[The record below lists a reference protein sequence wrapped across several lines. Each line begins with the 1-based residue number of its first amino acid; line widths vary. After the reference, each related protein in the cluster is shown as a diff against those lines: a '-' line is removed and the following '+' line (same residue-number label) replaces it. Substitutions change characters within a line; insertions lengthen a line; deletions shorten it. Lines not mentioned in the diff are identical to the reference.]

1 MILKKLKN
9 NKGMTAIHYVIIM
22 MIIFYFIAFL
32 LDVADVSM
40 KKYAAI
46 RQLTTV
52 SRVVGRQ
59 GGIVSSSTLNNWKT
73 TWGVNQ
79 NYDAS
84 DTFFSRYIDRV
95 TLFNSLA
102 ETFKDCESWELKI
115 NGQNLYTDI
124 PSSISPY
131 DYATSMNV
139 QLTIQYRWKTLPK
152 ILPIVSD
159 SPVTFSLNRQVV
171 SEAFVRNEQGIQ

>member
-1 MILKKLKN
+1 MLVITLFKKRGEGYDIKKLKN

-59 GGIVSSSTLNNWKT
+59 G
-73 TWGVNQ
+73 
-79 NYDAS
+79 
-84 DTFFSRYIDRV
+84 
-95 TLFNSLA
+95 
-102 ETFKDCESWELKI
+102 E
-115 NGQNLYTDI
+115 
-124 PSSISPY
+124 
-131 DYATSMNV
+131 
-139 QLTIQYRWKTLPK
+139 
-152 ILPIVSD
+152 
-159 SPVTFSLNRQVV
+159 
-171 SEAFVRNEQGIQ
+171 